1 MLSYFI
7 WMEDVRMR
15 DNNDLKSKISNKR
28 IYAFFIDWVFGGV
41 LAGLPS
47 MIIYSVLTGES
58 TPLTSM
64 YEFELAGIS
73 KEITILVLLIC
84 FFVGVFYYLII
95 PWKIYPG
102 QTVGKKIVGLKII
115 SLNSKCLCIKTY
127 FIRQFIFLILI
138 EGVAT
143 PISTYIKVFITTLTR
158 IYVDPYLNLIWNILT
173 IVSIGFMCFGKN
185 NLCLHDYFAKT
196 TVIEKSVELHER
208 GQNKKITKLT

>member
-84 FFVGVFYYLII
+84 FFVGVF
-95 PWKIYPG
+95 
-102 QTVGKKIVGLKII
+102 
-115 SLNSKCLCIKTY
+115 
-127 FIRQFIFLILI
+127 
-138 EGVAT
+138 
-143 PISTYIKVFITTLTR
+143 
-158 IYVDPYLNLIWNILT
+158 
-173 IVSIGFMCFGKN
+173 
-185 NLCLHDYFAKT
+185 
-196 TVIEKSVELHER
+196 
-208 GQNKKITKLT
+208 